1 MANPYRPPIK
11 GSTLTMPW
19 LSLVHKADPDFERA
33 KHRQIEYEGTGRA
46 LYADPDKRGAYNNN
60 PN

>member
-1 MANPYRPPIK
+1 
-11 GSTLTMPW
+11 MPW

-33 KHRQIEYEGTGRA
+33 KHRQVEYEGTGRT

>member
-1 MANPYRPPIK
+1 MPLYKPPIK

-33 KHRQIEYEGTGRA
+33 KHRQVEYVFDNRVFV
-46 LYADPDKRGAYNNN
+46 ADPLHRGAYNDN